1 MPKREAGRK
10 VNFLTLAHPVG
21 EHDRR
26 VAKTGSGVGDVGA
39 GVGLA
44 EQHVRAV
51 KDFLDR
57 LNISLGRGIFESR
70 FQIFAER

>member
-1 MPKREAGRK
+1 M
-10 VNFLTLAHPVG
+10 V
-21 EHDRR
+21 
-26 VAKTGSGVGDVGA
+26 VAIAETGVGVGDVGA

-57 LNISLGRGIFESR
+57 LLIALGRGIFESR